1 MTVAKPENSSLN
13 AIVLAG
19 GDGTTLTC
27 LTRKITG
34 LETPKQFC
42 PIIGTAT
49 LFDQTRRRVS
59 IVVPP
64 GETVTLLSQPHQR
77 FYKPLLCDI
86 AEGNSSFSLGTAE
99 QPWRSCTHF
108 SDSSDKVEEAPSRSF
123 LAITM

>member
-19 GDGTTLTC
+19 GDGTRLTC

-64 GETVTLLSQPHQR
+64 GETVTVLVSR
-77 FYKPLLCDI
+77 TNDSSSPLCATLPK
-86 AEGNSSFSLGTAE
+86 ETSSFSLETAE